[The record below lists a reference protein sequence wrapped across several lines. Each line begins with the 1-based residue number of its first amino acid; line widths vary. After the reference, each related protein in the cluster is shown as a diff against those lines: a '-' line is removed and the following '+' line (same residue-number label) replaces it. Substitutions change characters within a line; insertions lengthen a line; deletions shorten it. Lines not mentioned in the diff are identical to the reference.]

1 MFFLTHSVVRD
12 EDIPR
17 YVEDE
22 SVQVTG
28 VERQG
33 VVIVEAV
40 DIDVS
45 QAHLVVGK
53 NVVRVD
59 QVVGYDWDHV

>member
-1 MFFLTHSVVRD
+1 MVSYENV
-12 EDIPR
+12 PG
-17 YVEDE
+17 YVEDHCVE
-22 SVQVTG
+22 MAG

-40 DIDVS
+40 DLCVS

-53 NVVRVD
+53 NGVGVDRVGGD
-59 QVVGYDWDHV
+59 GWSQG